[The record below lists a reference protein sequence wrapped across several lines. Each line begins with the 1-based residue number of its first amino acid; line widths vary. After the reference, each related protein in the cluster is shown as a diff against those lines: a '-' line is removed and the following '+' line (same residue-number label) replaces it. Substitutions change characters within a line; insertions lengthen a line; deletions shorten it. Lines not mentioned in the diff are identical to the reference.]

1 MHTDP
6 NETGPTPEGSPAAEP
21 ASRWASGST
30 LTTLVVVVALA
41 IAAQRWVLP
50 AIGIGGG

>member
-1 MHTDP
+1 MQADP
-6 NETGPTPEGSPAAEP
+6 NEPDPAPKDSTTGEP

-30 LTTLVVVVALA
+30 LTTLVVVIALA